1 MGCAAGTGGTRSSRT
16 PRSSEVFRGRVASAR
31 LRGGR
36 RGAGRT
42 GSVRNRTAGAW
53 VTQGLF
59 IWGIPD
65 RLLRFAWELA
75 PALTS
80 STTSGTSLGV
90 TVWDLFY
97 VGLTIVV
104 SAVLLLIVKG
114 IETFER

>member
-1 MGCAAGTGGTRSSRT
+1 M
-16 PRSSEVFRGRVASAR
+16 
-31 LRGGR
+31 
-36 RGAGRT
+36 

-53 VTQGLF
+53 VTQGIF

-65 RLLRFAWELA
+65 PLLRFAWELA
-75 PALTS
+75 PALAS

-97 VGLTIVV
+97 VALAIVV
-104 SAVLLLIVKG
+104 FAVLLLILKG